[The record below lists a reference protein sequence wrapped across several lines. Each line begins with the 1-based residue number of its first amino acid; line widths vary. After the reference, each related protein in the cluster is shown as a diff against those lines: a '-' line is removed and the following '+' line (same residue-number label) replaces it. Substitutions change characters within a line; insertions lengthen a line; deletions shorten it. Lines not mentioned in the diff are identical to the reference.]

1 MFSPNLVSTEEEELS
16 DEESEYYYF
25 RVIISNKASRK
36 FIGVR
41 RREGITFHCLRKA
54 LGQVSLPFP
63 SFGFTLKVGD
73 DSMVDI
79 EKEKELIAT
88 HENFD
93 LTSEG
98 DGTVDKMFRVFIQS
112 RSIN

>member
-1 MFSPNLVSTEEEELS
+1 MFSPNLVSTEEQELS

-25 RVIISNKASRK
+25 CVIISNKASRK

-79 EKEKELIAT
+79 EKENDE
-88 HENFD
+88 HFD
-93 LTSEG
+93 LTSAG
-98 DGTVDKMFRVFIQS
+98 DGTVDNMFCVLIQV
-112 RSIN
+112 RS